1 MIKKTTQNAIQWNL
15 CIVFTL
21 VTYKSGCYTEVTLLY
36 NQVSIN
42 KLETELGAAD
52 HLTNNTGST
61 VLVKL
66 ITKILFVTRCR
77 QDILIGIATTKI
89 AEGILSLSFIQISR
103 NSRKCVA
110 NDFHLSLLPPDL

>member
-1 MIKKTTQNAIQWNL
+1 MASKRNTVEPVY
-15 CIVFTL
+15 IVFTL
-21 VTYKSGCYTEVTLLY
+21 VTYKSGCYTEVTVT

-52 HLTNNTGST
+52 HLTINTGST